1 MSEFMIH
8 LKLEPYLAQWLVHEH
23 GNPVANSAE
32 NDVIELAL
40 TTLPKGTMPNLPE
53 EDTVAI
59 EIPTFKYKDV
69 RDNNYL
75 PKKGQ
80 NALKAC
86 IRARF
91 ILQLWK
97 ELQKFG
103 YIGEQK
109 QDLIYAWMQAH
120 GIEADETNFNTIVK
134 IYMRKRNAYRLQIYR
149 RKNRK
154 K

>member
-1 MSEFMIH
+1 MIY
-8 LKLEPYLAQWLVHEH
+8 LKLEPYIAQWLVHEH
-23 GNPVANSAE
+23 GNPVEFPRNSAE

-40 TTLPKGTMPNLPE
+40 TTLPDGTAPNLPSE
-53 EDTVAI
+53 GTVAI
-59 EIPTFKYKDV
+59 KIPTFKYKDV

-75 PKKGQ
+75 PQKGQ
-80 NALKAC
+80 NSLRAC

-91 ILQLWK
+91 SLQLWK

-120 GIEADETNFNTIVK
+120 GIEPDETNFNTIAK
-134 IYMRKRNAYRLQIYR
+134 IYMRKRNAYIQRFC
-149 RKNRK
+149 RK
-154 K
+154 KRKK